1 MPLVRNSRACALS
14 TPILLSNNLPILWY
28 LSLLL
33 SASLFVLPGME
44 GRIYRV
50 KSIPVLG
57 VLGNP
62 SGEERVEEAN
72 RKEAGVRPLR
82 RFSWAM

>member
-1 MPLVRNSRACALS
+1 
-14 TPILLSNNLPILWY
+14 
-28 LSLLL
+28 
-33 SASLFVLPGME
+33 ME

-62 SGEERVEEAN
+62 GSEARVEEAN
-72 RKEAGVRPLR
+72 RKEAEMRPLR